1 MIGSAPKPARRN
13 EEALTSA
20 TILPFRLRASRTENT
35 AGGKLAPAV
44 ELESKS
50 ATGKK
55 KRKAPAA
62 AVPSAERQALLPPRY
77 RDWIQQALIGAVL
90 LHLVVFS
97 LLQMQFVRDVERA
110 ANSGGAQTSDGTA
123 VLDIDIVA
131 DAKLPPSKTP
141 TNMTA
146 PDATKQTNTPPQVK
160 QEEKQKE
167 VQKAEP
173 APNNAPVFALPKEEI
188 AAPKKSETAPVAQS
202 PNQEKVDEQRE
213 AQKKLELLK
222 AAEQKKKQEQAAP
235 SIAAAPTR
243 PAANRGNNQQNGAN
257 GAVQNGGQANASS
270 YNAIVL
276 AHLQR
281 YRTYPE
287 QARAAQITGVSTV
300 RFTLGAGGNV
310 ISVSLAGS
318 SGASVLDQ
326 AAIAMVQRASP
337 FPPIPAS
344 LGRGSMSFAA
354 PVRFNLR

>member
-1 MIGSAPKPARRN
+1 MIGSAPKPARRD
-13 EEALTSA
+13 EQAFISA
-20 TILPFRLRASRTENT
+20 IILPFRLRASRSENA
-35 AGGKLAPAV
+35 AGGKSAPAV
-44 ELESKS
+44 ELESKP

-55 KRKAPAA
+55 KRKTSA
-62 AVPSAERQALLPPRY
+62 AVVPATERPAMLPPRY

-90 LHLVVFS
+90 LHLVVFA

-110 ANSGGAQTSDGTA
+110 ANAGGAQTSDGTT

-146 PDATKQTNTPPQVK
+146 PEATKQTNTPPQIK

-167 VQKAEP
+167 VQKAEA
-173 APNNAPVFALPKEEI
+173 APENAPVLALPKEEL
-188 AAPKKSETAPVAQS
+188 ATPKKSETAPTAQS
-202 PNQEKVDEQRE
+202 PNQEKLDEQRE
-213 AQKKLELLK
+213 AQKKIEKLK
-222 AAEQKKKQEQAAP
+222 AAEQKKKQEQATP
-235 SIAAAPTR
+235 STAAAPNR
-243 PAANRGNNQQNGAN
+243 PAANRGNNQQSGAN
-257 GAVQNGGQANASS
+257 GTVQNGGQADASS

-276 AHLQR
+276 AHLQQ

-300 RFTLGAGGNV
+300 RFTLGARGNV
-310 ISVSLAGS
+310 ISVSLANS
-318 SGASVLDQ
+318 SGAGVLDQ
-326 AAIAMVQRASP
+326 AALAMVQRASP
-337 FPPIPAS
+337 FPPIPPA